1 MRALIAGV
9 TGQDGSL
16 LAKFLLAKGYEV
28 YGTSRDAQMSLFSN
42 LKSLGISEE
51 VEKLSMSPIDF
62 RSVHQALSRVEPDEI
77 YYLAG
82 QTSVGLSFEQPME
95 AFESITVGTMNLL
108 EAIRL
113 SGREIRFYNAGSS
126 EVFGDTVD
134 EPATE
139 ETPFR
144 PRSPYGIAK
153 AASIWA
159 VANYREAYKLKA
171 CSGILF
177 NHESPLR
184 PRRFVTKKVVSAAVR
199 IADGSNEKL
208 KLGNLNVHRDW
219 GWAEEYVEAM
229 WKMLQLEE
237 PEDLVIATG
246 ETNSLRDFVN
256 EAFRAVGLKAADH
269 IVKDSGLYRKTDI
282 TTSRANPKKADR
294 LIGWKA
300 KYSMVDVVSMMI
312 ETQRPPRLQRRDP
325 FQS

>member
-1 MRALIAGV
+1 
-9 TGQDGSL
+9 
-16 LAKFLLAKGYEV
+16 
-28 YGTSRDAQMSLFSN
+28 
-42 LKSLGISEE
+42 
-51 VEKLSMSPIDF
+51 
-62 RSVHQALSRVEPDEI
+62 
-77 YYLAG
+77 
-82 QTSVGLSFEQPME
+82 
-95 AFESITVGTMNLL
+95 
-108 EAIRL
+108 
-113 SGREIRFYNAGSS
+113 
-126 EVFGDTVD
+126 
-134 EPATE
+134 
-139 ETPFR
+139 
-144 PRSPYGIAK
+144 
-153 AASIWA
+153 
-159 VANYREAYKLKA
+159 
-171 CSGILF
+171 
-177 NHESPLR
+177 
-184 PRRFVTKKVVSAAVR
+184 VTKKVVSAAVR

-269 IVKDSGLYRKTDI
+269 IVQDSGLYRKTDI

-325 FQS
+325 SQS